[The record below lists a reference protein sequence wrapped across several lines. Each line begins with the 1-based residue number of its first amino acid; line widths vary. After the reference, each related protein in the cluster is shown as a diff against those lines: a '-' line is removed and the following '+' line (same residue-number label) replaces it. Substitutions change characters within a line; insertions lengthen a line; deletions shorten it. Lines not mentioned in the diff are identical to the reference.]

1 MDAKKIQDSRTLGTL
16 LALGLSLLWLLLLAR
31 VASADVPG
39 GDFDNQPAGQ
49 YSGAGWVLEGPADKL
64 QVVPANDADPAVP
77 LPPGA
82 SGNLLCIDARQE
94 PSRIVLQFAYDCGGG
109 TGSCVLR
116 MPWSGTAWSTSGGA
130 AFYTDDYDSS
140 YDNPQHLWEPLVG
153 TGPSSTF
160 GTFTQRENGCG
171 QHIVDIHVRP
181 GTLVYL
187 DDPSTDCEG
196 PVETEASS
204 WGMVKE
210 QLRTTR

>member
-1 MDAKKIQDSRTLGTL
+1 MNAKKIQDSPRLARL
-16 LALGLSLLWLLLLAR
+16 LALTLAALWLSLLATVAR
-31 VASADVPG
+31 ADVMG
-39 GDFDNQPAGQ
+39 ADFDNQAEGL
-49 YSGAGWVLEGPADKL
+49 YSGAGWVLEGPANKL
-64 QVVPANDADPAVP
+64 QVVAVGDHDPAVP

-94 PSRIVLQFAYDCGGG
+94 SGRIVLQFAYDCGGG

-140 YDNPQHLWEPLVG
+140 WDNPQHLWEPLVG

-187 DDPSTDCEG
+187 DDPSTDCES
-196 PVETEASS
+196 PVGVEPSS
-204 WGMVKE
+204 WGMVKGH
-210 QLRTTR
+210 LGSSD